1 MFGMSRSLRMAAA
14 VLAGLALVAVLPAP
28 CACPPETDASRAA
41 DHSCCAPPVGV
52 SADDHGCC
60 DEDASVTEAVPSP
73 AVADAVLG
81 PHAAQTVVPVP
92 ATARVP
98 ARSAAPAASPPI
110 PLVLRI

>member
-1 MFGMSRSLRMAAA
+1 MERMERLRTLAA

-60 DEDASVTEAVPSP
+60 DEDASVTEAVPLPSG
-73 AVADAVLG
+73 ADAAIPSLAVLQT
-81 PHAAQTVVPVP
+81 AAVP
-92 ATARVP
+92 ATAP
-98 ARSAAPAASPPI
+98 AFGRSAVPSPSPPI

>member
-1 MFGMSRSLRMAAA
+1 MEGMDRLRPLAA

-60 DEDASVTEAVPSP
+60 DEDAAVTEAVPSP
-73 AVADAVLG
+73 AGAD
-81 PHAAQTVVPVP
+81 TVVPSLAVLPTAAVP
-92 ATARVP
+92 ASEPTP
-98 ARSAAPAASPPI
+98 ARSVVPAVSPPI

>member
-1 MFGMSRSLRMAAA
+1 MQRMDRLRTLAA

-28 CACPPETDASRAA
+28 CACPPERDASRAA

-73 AVADAVLG
+73 SGADAAVPSL
-81 PHAAQTVVPVP
+81 AAMQTAAVP
-92 ATARVP
+92 ATARAFGRPAVP
-98 ARSAAPAASPPI
+98 APSPPI
-110 PLVLRI
+110 LLVLRI

>member
-1 MFGMSRSLRMAAA
+1 MDRLRTLAA
-14 VLAGLALVAVLPAP
+14 VLACVALVAALPAP

-60 DEDASVTEAVPSP
+60 DEDAAVTEAVPSP
-73 AVADAVLG
+73 AGADTVFPSLAVL
-81 PHAAQTVVPVP
+81 PAAAVP
-92 ATARVP
+92 AP
-98 ARSAAPAASPPI
+98 ARALGRSASPAASPPI

>member
-1 MFGMSRSLRMAAA
+1 MLAA
-14 VLAGLALVAVLPAP
+14 VLAGLALVAALPAP

-73 AVADAVLG
+73 AGGDAALPALAVL
-81 PHAAQTVVPVP
+81 PTTAVP
-92 ATARVP
+92 ASARAL
-98 ARSAAPAASPPI
+98 ARSAVPAPSPPI

>member
-1 MFGMSRSLRMAAA
+1 MERMDRLRTLAA

-60 DEDASVTEAVPSP
+60 DEDDAAVPSL
-73 AVADAVLG
+73 AGLQT
-81 PHAAQTVVPVP
+81 AAVP
-92 ATARVP
+92 ATARGFGRCAVP
-98 ARSAAPAASPPI
+98 APSPPI

>member
-1 MFGMSRSLRMAAA
+1 MDRLRTLAA

-73 AVADAVLG
+73 AGADAAVPSL
-81 PHAAQTVVPVP
+81 AALRTAAVP
-92 ATARVP
+92 ATARVFG
-98 ARSAAPAASPPI
+98 RSAVPAPSPPI